1 MRRGRLCVWIVGAL
15 IAASSAAAM
24 AQGPTRLRFTLDWRF
39 EGQLAMFMMA
49 KNKGYYQQEG
59 LDVQVDSGAGSAAA
73 ITRIASG
80 SHDVGTGDLTALIE
94 YLSNNP
100 GPTRLQAVYLIYG
113 ETPFMVHALK
123 KSGIAKPQDLAG
135 KSIGAPVF
143 DAARKSFPI
152 FAKQVGIDPK
162 SVTWQNV
169 DAALRETMI
178 ARGDLTAATG
188 FEVNR
193 LNLVARG
200 VKEEDIVMF
209 RYVDYGV
216 KLYGNAILASKKLID
231 ENPKALAAFVR
242 ASNRAMIDTI
252 ADPAEA
258 VKYVKQFDPLV
269 DEAREL
275 QKLRLTLRAIDTDTA
290 RSSGLGAINKLA
302 LENQVEEVTTAFGLK
317 ARPNPDLIF
326 NSDFLPPRQARIPTS
341 PPRPAGS

>member
-1 MRRGRLCVWIVGAL
+1 MLRGRLCVWIVGAL
-15 IAASSAAAM
+15 IAAGSASAM
-24 AQGPTRLRFTLDWRF
+24 AQGPTKLRFTLDWRF

-100 GPTRLQAVYLIYG
+100 GPTRLQAVYLIYS

-162 SVTWQNV
+162 SITWQNV

-193 LNLVARG
+193 LNLIARG
-200 VKEEDIVMF
+200 VKEEEIVMF

-216 KLYGNAILASKKLID
+216 KLYGNAILASKRLID

-242 ASNRAMIDTI
+242 ASNRALIDTI

-258 VKYVKQFDPLV
+258 VKHVKQFDPLI
-269 DEAREL
+269 DEGREL
-275 QKLRLTLRAIDTDTA
+275 AKLQLTLRAINTPGA
-290 RSSGLGAINKLA
+290 RAAGLGALSKLA
-302 LENQVEEVTTAFGLK
+302 LENQVDEVTAAFGLK
-317 ARPNPDLIF
+317 TKPNADLIF
-326 NSDFLPPRQARIPTS
+326 NSDFLPPRQERL
-341 PPRPAGS
+341 PRTPQ

>member
-1 MRRGRLCVWIVGAL
+1 MLRGRLCVWIAGAL
-15 IAASSAAAM
+15 IAAHSAAAL
-24 AQGPTRLRFTLDWRF
+24 AQGPTKLRFTLDWRF

-290 RSSGLGAINKLA
+290 RSSGLGAINKLV

-317 ARPNPDLIF
+317 TRPNPDLIF
-326 NSDFLPPRQARIPTS
+326 NSDYLPPRQARTPTS

>member
-1 MRRGRLCVWIVGAL
+1 MLGKRLCVGVAGAL
-15 IAASSAAAM
+15 VAACSAAAL
-24 AQGPTRLRFTLDWRF
+24 AQAPTKLRFTLDWRF

-49 KNKGYYQQEG
+49 KSKGYYQQEG
-59 LDVQVDSGAGSAAA
+59 LDVQVDSGAGSAAS
-73 ITRIASG
+73 ITRIAGG
-80 SHDVGTGDLTALIE
+80 SHDVGTGDITTLIE

-100 GPTRLQAVYLIYG
+100 GPTRLQAVYLLYS

-143 DAARKSFPI
+143 DAARKSFPL
-152 FAKQVGIDPK
+152 FARQVGIDPK

-169 DAALRETMI
+169 DAALRETMV
-178 ARGDLTAATG
+178 ARGELTAATG

-193 LNLVARG
+193 LNLIARG
-200 VKEEDIVMF
+200 VKEEEIVMF
-209 RYVDYGV
+209 RYADYGV

-242 ASNRAMIDTI
+242 ASNRALVDTI

-269 DEAREL
+269 EDAREL
-275 QKLRLTLRAIDTDTA
+275 QKLRLTLRAIDTATA
-290 RSSGLGAINKLA
+290 RSSGLGAINKVA
-302 LENQVEEVTTAFGLK
+302 LETQVDDVTAAFGLK
-317 ARPNPDLIF
+317 AKPNPDLIF
-326 NSDFLPPRQARIPTS
+326 NSDFLPPRQERIPRS
-341 PPRPAGS
+341 PAGS

>member
-1 MRRGRLCVWIVGAL
+1 MLRGRLCVWIVGAL

-193 LNLVARG
+193 LNLIARG

-326 NSDFLPPRQARIPTS
+326 NSEFLPPRAERIPRS

>member
-1 MRRGRLCVWIVGAL
+1 MLGKRLCVGVAGAL
-15 IAASSAAAM
+15 VAACSAAAL
-24 AQGPTRLRFTLDWRF
+24 AQAPTKLRFTLDWRF

-49 KNKGYYQQEG
+49 KSKGYYQQEG
-59 LDVQVDSGAGSAAA
+59 LDVQVDSGAGSAAS
-73 ITRIASG
+73 ITRIAGG
-80 SHDVGTGDLTALIE
+80 SHDVGTGDITTLIE

-100 GPTRLQAVYLIYG
+100 GPTRLQAVYLLYS

-143 DAARKSFPI
+143 DAARKSFPL
-152 FAKQVGIDPK
+152 FARQVGIDPK

-169 DAALRETMI
+169 DAALRETMV
-178 ARGDLTAATG
+178 ARGELTAATG

-200 VKEEDIVMF
+200 VKEEEIVMF
-209 RYVDYGV
+209 RYADYGV

-242 ASNRAMIDTI
+242 ASNRALVDTI

-269 DEAREL
+269 EDAREL
-275 QKLRLTLRAIDTDTA
+275 QKLRLTLRAIDTATA
-290 RSSGLGAINKLA
+290 RSSGLGAINKVA
-302 LENQVEEVTTAFGLK
+302 LETQVDDVTAAFGLK
-317 ARPNPDLIF
+317 AKPNPDLIF
-326 NSDFLPPRQARIPTS
+326 NSDFLPPRQERIPRS
-341 PPRPAGS
+341 PAGS

>member
-1 MRRGRLCVWIVGAL
+1 MFKGRRALWLRIAAAL
-15 IAASSAAAM
+15 IAVHSTVAL
-24 AQGPTRLRFTLDWRF
+24 AQAPTKLRFTLDWRF

-49 KNKGYYQQEG
+49 KSKGYYQQEG
-59 LDVQVDSGAGSAAA
+59 LDVQVDSGAGSAAS
-73 ITRIASG
+73 ITRIAGG
-80 SHDVGTGDLTALIE
+80 SHDVGTGDITTLIE

-100 GPTRLQAVYLIYG
+100 GPTRLQAVYLLYS

-143 DAARKSFPI
+143 DAARKSFPL
-152 FAKQVGIDPK
+152 FARQVGIDPK

-169 DAALRETMI
+169 DAALRETMV
-178 ARGDLTAATG
+178 ARGELTAATG

-193 LNLVARG
+193 LNLIARG
-200 VKEEDIVMF
+200 VKEEEIVMF
-209 RYVDYGV
+209 RYADYGV

-242 ASNRAMIDTI
+242 ASNRALVDTI

-269 DEAREL
+269 EDAREL
-275 QKLRLTLRAIDTDTA
+275 QKLRLTLRAIDTATA
-290 RSSGLGAINKLA
+290 RSSGLGAINKVA
-302 LENQVEEVTTAFGLK
+302 LETQVDDVTAAFGLK
-317 ARPNPDLIF
+317 AKPNPDLIF
-326 NSDFLPPRQARIPTS
+326 NSDFLPPRQERIPRS
-341 PPRPAGS
+341 PAGS

>member
-1 MRRGRLCVWIVGAL
+1 MRGKRLCVGVAGAL
-15 IAASSAAAM
+15 VAACSAAAL
-24 AQGPTRLRFTLDWRF
+24 AQAPTKLRFTLDWRF

-49 KNKGYYQQEG
+49 KSKGYYQQEG
-59 LDVQVDSGAGSAAA
+59 LDVQVDSGAGSAAS
-73 ITRIASG
+73 ITRIAGG
-80 SHDVGTGDLTALIE
+80 SHDVGTGDITTLIE

-100 GPTRLQAVYLIYG
+100 GPTRLQAVYLLYS

-143 DAARKSFPI
+143 DAARKSFPL
-152 FAKQVGIDPK
+152 FARQVGIDPK

-169 DAALRETMI
+169 DAALRETMV
-178 ARGDLTAATG
+178 ARGELTAATG

-193 LNLVARG
+193 LNLIARG
-200 VKEEDIVMF
+200 VKEEEIVMF
-209 RYVDYGV
+209 RYADYGV

-242 ASNRAMIDTI
+242 ASNRALVDTI

-269 DEAREL
+269 EDAREL
-275 QKLRLTLRAIDTDTA
+275 QKLRLTLRAIDTATA
-290 RSSGLGAINKLA
+290 RSSGLGAINKVA
-302 LENQVEEVTTAFGLK
+302 LETQVDDVTAAFGLK
-317 ARPNPDLIF
+317 AKPNPDLIF
-326 NSDFLPPRQARIPTS
+326 NSDFLPPRQERIPRS
-341 PPRPAGS
+341 PAGS

>member
-1 MRRGRLCVWIVGAL
+1 MLRKRVCVGLAGVL
-15 IAASSAAAM
+15 VAACATAAV
-24 AQGPTRLRFTLDWRF
+24 AQAPTRLRFTLDWRF

-59 LDVQVDSGAGSAAA
+59 LDVQVDSGAGSAAS
-73 ITRIASG
+73 ITRIAGG
-80 SHDVGTGDLTALIE
+80 SHDVGTGDITTLIE

-100 GPTRLQAVYLIYG
+100 GPTRLQAVYLLYS

-143 DAARKSFPI
+143 DAARKSFPL
-152 FAKQVGIDPK
+152 FARQVGIDPK

-169 DAALRETMI
+169 DAALRETMV

-193 LNLVARG
+193 LNLIARG
-200 VKEEDIVMF
+200 VKEEEIVMF
-209 RYVDYGV
+209 RYADYGV
-216 KLYGNAILASKKLID
+216 RLYGNAILASKKLID

-242 ASNRAMIDTI
+242 ASNRALVDTI

-269 DEAREL
+269 DDAREL
-275 QKLRLTLRAIDTDTA
+275 AKLRLTLRAIDTDTA
-290 RSSGLGAINKLA
+290 RAGGLGAINKVA
-302 LENQVEEVTTAFGLK
+302 LETQVDDVTAAFGLK
-317 ARPNPDLIF
+317 VKPNPDLIF
-326 NSDFLPPRQARIPTS
+326 NSDFLPPRGERIPKS
-341 PPRPAGS
+341 PARVGS

>member
-1 MRRGRLCVWIVGAL
+1 MLKGRRALCVRLVGAL
-15 IAASSAAAM
+15 IAAHSAVAL
-24 AQGPTRLRFTLDWRF
+24 AQAPTKLRFTLDWRF

-59 LDVQVDSGAGSAAA
+59 LDVQVDAGAGSAAA
-73 ITRIASG
+73 IGRIAGG
-80 SHDVGTGDLTALIE
+80 SHDVGTGDITSLIE
-94 YLSNNP
+94 YMANNP
-100 GPTRLQAVYLIYG
+100 GPTRVQAVYLIYS

-169 DAALRETMI
+169 DAALRETMV
-178 ARGDLTAATG
+178 ARGELTAATG

-193 LNLVARG
+193 LNLIARG

-242 ASNRAMIDTI
+242 ASNRALIDTI

-258 VKYVKQFDPLV
+258 IKYNKQFDPLI
-269 DEAREL
+269 EESREL
-275 QKLRLTLRAIDTDTA
+275 QKLKLTLRSIDTPAA
-290 RSSGLGAINKLA
+290 RSGGLGAINKVA
-302 LENQVEEVTTAFGLK
+302 LENQVDDVTAAFGLK
-317 ARPNPDLIF
+317 TRPNADLIF
-326 NSDFLPPRQARIPTS
+326 NSDFLPPRPERLPKAQ
-341 PPRPAGS
+341 

>member
-1 MRRGRLCVWIVGAL
+1 MRRGRLYVWLAGAL
-15 IAASSAAAM
+15 IAAYAGAGL
-24 AQGPTRLRFTLDWRF
+24 AQAPTKLRFTLDWRF

-49 KNKGYYQQEG
+49 KNKGYYEREG

-73 ITRIASG
+73 ISRIAGG
-80 SHDVGTGDLTALIE
+80 SHDVGTGDITSLIE

-100 GPTRLQAVYLIYG
+100 GPTRLQAVYLLYS

-135 KSIGAPVF
+135 KTIGAPVF

-209 RYVDYGV
+209 RYVDHGV
-216 KLYGNAILASKKLID
+216 KLYGNAILASKRLID

-242 ASNRAMIDTI
+242 ASNRALVDTI

-275 QKLRLTLRAIDTDTA
+275 QKLRLTLRAIDTETA
-290 RSSGLGAINKLA
+290 RSNGLGAINKVA
-302 LENQVEEVTTAFGLK
+302 LETQVDEVTAAFGLK
-317 ARPNPDLIF
+317 AKPNPDLIF
-326 NSDFLPPRQARIPTS
+326 NSDFLPPRGERVPRS
-341 PPRPAGS
+341 PPRAAGS

>member
-1 MRRGRLCVWIVGAL
+1 MRRGRLYFWLAGAL
-15 IAASSAAAM
+15 IAAYSGAGL
-24 AQGPTRLRFTLDWRF
+24 AQAPTKLRFTLDWRF

-49 KNKGYYQQEG
+49 KNKGYYEREG

-73 ITRIASG
+73 ISRIAGG
-80 SHDVGTGDLTALIE
+80 SHDVGTGDITSLIE

-100 GPTRLQAVYLIYG
+100 GPTRLQAVYLLYS

-135 KSIGAPVF
+135 KTIGAPVF

-209 RYVDYGV
+209 RYVDHGV

-242 ASNRAMIDTI
+242 ASNRALVDTI

-258 VKYVKQFDPLV
+258 VKHVKQFDPLV

-275 QKLRLTLRAIDTDTA
+275 QKLRLTLRAIDTETA
-290 RSSGLGAINKLA
+290 RSGGLGAINKVA
-302 LENQVEEVTTAFGLK
+302 LETQVDEVTAAFGLK
-317 ARPNPDLIF
+317 IKPNADLIF
-326 NSDFLPPRQARIPTS
+326 NSDFLPPRGDRIPRA
-341 PPRPAGS
+341 PARAAGS

>member
-1 MRRGRLCVWIVGAL
+1 MRRGRLYFWLAGAL
-15 IAASSAAAM
+15 IAVYSGAGL
-24 AQGPTRLRFTLDWRF
+24 AQAPTKLRFTLDWRF

-49 KNKGYYQQEG
+49 KNKGYYEREG

-73 ITRIASG
+73 ISRIAGG
-80 SHDVGTGDLTALIE
+80 SHDVGTGDITSLIE

-100 GPTRLQAVYLIYG
+100 GPTRLQAVYLLYS

-135 KSIGAPVF
+135 KTIGAPVF

-209 RYVDYGV
+209 RYADHGV

-242 ASNRAMIDTI
+242 ASNRALVDTI

-275 QKLRLTLRAIDTDTA
+275 QKLRLTLRAIDTETA
-290 RSSGLGAINKLA
+290 RSGGLGAVNKVA
-302 LENQVEEVTTAFGLK
+302 LETQVDDVTAAFGLK
-317 ARPNPDLIF
+317 TKPNADLIF
-326 NSDFLPPRQARIPTS
+326 NSDFLPPRGDRIPRA
-341 PPRPAGS
+341 PARAAGS

>member
-1 MRRGRLCVWIVGAL
+1 MQRGRLYVWLAGAL
-15 IAASSAAAM
+15 IAAYSGAGL
-24 AQGPTRLRFTLDWRF
+24 AQAPTKLRFTLDWRF

-49 KNKGYYQQEG
+49 KNKGYYEREG

-73 ITRIASG
+73 ISRIAGG
-80 SHDVGTGDLTALIE
+80 SHDVGTGDITSLIE

-100 GPTRLQAVYLIYG
+100 GPTRLQAVYLLYS

-135 KSIGAPVF
+135 KTIGAPVF

-209 RYVDYGV
+209 RYADHGV
-216 KLYGNAILASKKLID
+216 KLYGNAILASKRLID

-242 ASNRAMIDTI
+242 ASNRALVDTI

-275 QKLRLTLRAIDTDTA
+275 QKLRLTLRAIDTETA
-290 RSSGLGAINKLA
+290 RSGGLGAINKLA
-302 LENQVEEVTTAFGLK
+302 LETQVDEVTAAFGLK
-317 ARPNPDLIF
+317 TKPNADLIF
-326 NSDFLPPRQARIPTS
+326 NSDFLPPRGDRIPRA
-341 PPRPAGS
+341 PARAAGS